1 MRLPIDD
8 PQAPVFTI
16 GQVSEM
22 LQVKQA
28 FLRRLDQEGVVSPA
42 RSEGGQRRYSRDQ
55 IDQVAQVCSLV
66 AEGLTLAGVRRVIEL
81 QTRVAALEAELA
93 RERARHTQGRSSG
106 E

>member
-1 MRLPIDD
+1 M
-8 PQAPVFTI
+8 FTI

-55 IDQVAQVCSLV
+55 IDLVAQVRSLV
-66 AEGLTLAGVRRVIEL
+66 AEGLTLAGARRVIEL
-81 QTRVAALEAELA
+81 EARVAELQAELE
-93 RERARHTQGRSSG
+93 RERARHGRGRDG